1 MSFPPPRHRCS
12 RGNRIDVTLLSELS
26 GSCQI
31 RRASHFPSGWL
42 QKRRDA
48 SASPRGLDLN
58 KPFSDLQFLHPIL
71 WCGCFAQLVLIETNE
86 KKRTKNTKLW
96 NFRQRCVQPFVSK
109 FHRTWKCCCI
119 SEINGIL
126 KETKHCPNLF
136 FLCSVKMIQNVKK
149 KKTHFSGLN
158 VNT

>member
-1 MSFPPPRHRCS
+1 MVVVVVVPADSPASFSEGEEERRRTPFVFSPPRHRCS

-42 QKRRDA
+42 QEHRDA
-48 SASPRGLDLN
+48 TASPRGLDLN

-86 KKRTKNTKLW
+86 QTNKKHKTVELQTTVRSALCFK
-96 NFRQRCVQPFVSK
+96 
-109 FHRTWKCCCI
+109 I
-119 SEINGIL
+119 S
-126 KETKHCPNLF
+126 
-136 FLCSVKMIQNVKK
+136 
-149 KKTHFSGLN
+149 
-158 VNT
+158 